1 MYVNNQVAT
10 EPPIHVAIIMD
21 GNGRWAGA
29 RNLPRTAGHKAGAD
43 AVRRI
48 VEAAPEAGVGTLT
61 LYAFSSENW
70 KRPFEEVSSLM
81 HLFLYN
87 LRKETPKLCE
97 NGVRLNVI
105 GRRDRFSSKLLAAI
119 ERSEAATANGKTLNL
134 RVAVD
139 YSSRD
144 SIIAAGRQL
153 PAEGPVDHAAFSRA
167 LAAANHAYDAP
178 DVDLLIR
185 TGGEQRLSNFL
196 LWECSYAE
204 LYFTRRMW
212 PDFDKRDL
220 ESAIATFR
228 KRERRF
234 GGLPGRSEEVF
245 VIGNG
250 KGSSFDSL
258 ASRKV

>member
-1 MYVNNQVAT
+1 MYVNNQAT
-10 EPPIHVAIIMD
+10 SEPPIHVAIIMD
-21 GNGRWAGA
+21 GNGRWASA
-29 RNLPRTAGHKAGAD
+29 RNLPRTAGHKAGAE
-43 AVRRI
+43 AVRRV
-48 VEAAPEAGVGTLT
+48 VEAAPKVGVGTLT
-61 LYAFSSENW
+61 LYAFSCENW
-70 KRPFEEVSSLM
+70 KRPFEEVSTLM
-81 HLFLYN
+81 HLFLHN

-97 NGVRLNVI
+97 NGVRLNII
-105 GRRDRFSSKLLAAI
+105 GRRDRFSDKLLAAI
-119 ERSEAATANGKTLNL
+119 EQSEAATANGKTLNL

-144 SIIAAGRQL
+144 SIIAAARLL
-153 PAEGPVDHAAFSRA
+153 PKDGPVDHATFART
-167 LAAANHAYDAP
+167 LAQANHAYEAP

-220 ESAIATFR
+220 ELAIATFR

-234 GGLPGRSEEVF
+234 GGLPGHSEPALV
-245 VIGNG
+245 GNG
-250 KGSSFDSL
+250 QGM
-258 ASRKV
+258 ARK